1 MKEGCFLQKSQNL
14 QRFIGA
20 GATPGNLTA
29 HLSRAAVLFSRLRQ
43 EAPTGADPTLFPP
56 FVVRWV
62 AIVVEDLQHL
72 ARLQLLFRAF
82 DVLLH
87 VL

>member
-1 MKEGCFLQKSQNL
+1 MIYLNIVVLG
-14 QRFIGA
+14 GYA
-20 GATPGNLTA
+20 GEFGSY
-29 HLSRAAVLFSRLRQ
+29 LSKAAVLFSRLRE

-62 AIVVEDLQHL
+62 AIVVEDLQRL
-72 ARLQLLFRAF
+72 ARLLLQLLVF

>member
-1 MKEGCFLQKSQNL
+1 MFLTKNRRNCNVLSEP
-14 QRFIGA
+14 
-20 GATPGNLTA
+20 GATPGI
-29 HLSRAAVLFSRLRQ
+29 SAATFRGRRFFLAGPER

-62 AIVVEDLQHL
+62 AIVVEDLQRL
-72 ARLQLLFRAF
+72 ARLLLQLLVF
-82 DVLLH
+82 DVLLP

>member
-1 MKEGCFLQKSQNL
+1 MIYLNIVVLG
-14 QRFIGA
+14 GYA
-20 GATPGNLTA
+20 GEFGSY
-29 HLSRAAVLFSRLRQ
+29 LSKAAVLFSRLRE

-62 AIVVEDLQHL
+62 AIVVEDLQRL
-72 ARLQLLFRAF
+72 ARLLLQLLVF

-87 VL
+87 EL